1 MGLIRALVTGVL
13 HEAPVVR
20 VSKNGKP
27 FTTAKLRADAADG
40 AVWCSLI
47 AFGAQAEALA
57 EQRANAA
64 LSVAGRVTP
73 NAWLDK
79 AGEPKAGL
87 SLVVDQVAALRTR
100 PKPKPTP
107 APAPA
112 ASPGFDDDL
121 PDLYH

>member
-13 HEAPVVR
+13 HEAPVAR
-20 VSKNGKP
+20 VSKNGKN

-47 AFGAQAEALA
+47 AFGAQAEALH
-57 EQRANAA
+57 EQKANAA

-87 SLVVDQVAALRTR
+87 SMVVDQVAALRTR
-100 PKPKPTP
+100 PKPKL
-107 APAPA
+107 APA

-121 PDLYH
+121 PDLCH

>member
-1 MGLIRALVTGVL
+1 MIRALVTGTL
-13 HEAPVVR
+13 YEPPVAR

-27 FTTAKLRADAADG
+27 FTTAKLKADSNEG
-40 AVWCSLI
+40 LVWCSLI

-100 PKPKPTP
+100 PKPKL
-107 APAPA
+107 APA

-121 PDLYH
+121 PDLCH

>member
-1 MGLIRALVTGVL
+1 MIRALVTGVL
-13 HEAPVVR
+13 HEPPVAR
-20 VSKNGKP
+20 VGKSGKP
-27 FTTAKLRADAADG
+27 FVTAKLKADSNEG
-40 AVWCSLI
+40 LVWCSLI
-47 AFGAQAEALA
+47 AFGAEAEALA

-100 PKPKPTP
+100 PKPKL
-107 APAPA
+107 AQA

>member
-1 MGLIRALVTGVL
+1 M
-13 HEAPVVR
+13 
-20 VSKNGKP
+20 
-27 FTTAKLRADAADG
+27 
-40 AVWCSLI
+40 
-47 AFGAQAEALA
+47 
-57 EQRANAA
+57 
-64 LSVAGRVTP
+64 AGRVTP

-87 SLVVDQVAALRTR
+87 SMVVDQVAALRTR

>member
-1 MGLIRALVTGVL
+1 MIRALVTGTL
-13 HEAPVVR
+13 YEPPVAR

-27 FTTAKLRADAADG
+27 FTTAKLKADSNEG
-40 AVWCSLI
+40 LVWCSLI
-47 AFGAQAEALA
+47 AFGAEAEALA

-100 PKPKPTP
+100 PKPKL
-107 APAPA
+107 APA

>member
-1 MGLIRALVTGVL
+1 MIRALVTGTL
-13 HEAPVVR
+13 HEPPVAR
-20 VSKNGKP
+20 VGKSGKT
-27 FTTAKLRADAADG
+27 FTTAKLKADSNEG
-40 AVWCSLI
+40 LVWCSLI
-47 AFGAQAEALA
+47 AFGAEAEALA

-79 AGEPKAGL
+79 AGEPRVGL

-100 PKPKPTP
+100 PKPKL
-107 APAPA
+107 AQA
-112 ASPGFDDDL
+112 ASPGFDAEL